1 MFISFLFIINKND
14 IYIYTR
20 LLMRLLLNDYITILK
35 FYNIDTSKLTRREI
49 KKQAK
54 EILAIKLCRC
64 IKKVEKS
71 FSTPNKNTRINKRK
85 KKLYT
90 IAICKNSIFT
100 KKKLKIGKFN
110 CKKKQSIKV
119 IEKI

>member
-1 MFISFLFIINKND
+1 MIEEKE
-14 IYIYTR
+14 
-20 LLMRLLLNDYITILK
+20 
-35 FYNIDTSKLTRREI
+35 KLT
-49 KKQAK
+49 K
-54 EILAIKLCRC
+54 ELA
-64 IKKVEKS
+64 
-71 FSTPNKNTRINKRK
+71 

-90 IAICKNSIFT
+90 KKSSAIAICKNSIFT

>member
-1 MFISFLFIINKND
+1 
-14 IYIYTR
+14 
-20 LLMRLLLNDYITILK
+20 MRLLLNDYITILK

-71 FSTPNKNTRINKRK
+71 FSTPNKNTRINKKK

-90 IAICKNSIFT
+90 KKTSAIAICKNSIFT